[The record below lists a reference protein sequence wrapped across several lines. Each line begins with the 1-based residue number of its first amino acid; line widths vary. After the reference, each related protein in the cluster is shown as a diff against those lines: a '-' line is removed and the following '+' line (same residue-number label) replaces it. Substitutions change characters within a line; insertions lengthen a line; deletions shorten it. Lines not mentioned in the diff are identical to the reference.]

1 MNSFRKTEKDLRLP
15 LSAVWLM
22 TSISEYK
29 GRQEL
34 YSRQSPQLLK
44 SLVEMALIESAE
56 SSNRIEG
63 VTVEKSRLKP
73 LIIGRS
79 KPKDR
84 SEDEVAGYR
93 NALDL
98 IHKKHGSLD
107 ISPRTIRQLHRLSHA
122 GSGDAGQWKQKN
134 NEIIRKNLNGKIEII
149 FKPVSASSTPEAV
162 KQLSLAYKHSIE
174 QLRYPRL
181 YAVACLILDFLCIH
195 PFRDGNGRVSR
206 LLTLLA
212 LYQNGYEVGKYIS
225 LERIVEQ
232 SKETYYE
239 ALRKSSRRWHEAKH
253 EIEPWLCYFLGT
265 INSAYREFEQRA
277 GGIKSERGAKTETV
291 IQAISEQAGE
301 FSISEIEQLCPAVS
315 RYMIRTVF
323 RQLQK
328 QKRII
333 CLGRGQ
339 SAKWKRI
346 G

>member
-1 MNSFRKTEKDLRLP
+1 MNSFRKIEKDLQLP

-22 TSISEYK
+22 NSISEYK

-34 YSRQSPQLLK
+34 YARQSPQLLK

-98 IHKKHGSLD
+98 IHKKHSSLD
-107 ISPRTIRQLHRLSHA
+107 ISPQTIRQLHRLSHA
-122 GSGDAGQWKQKN
+122 GAGDAGQWKKKD
-134 NEIIRKNLNGKIEII
+134 NEIIRKNQSGEIEVI
-149 FKPVSASSTPEAV
+149 FKPVSASSTPEGV
-162 KQLSLAYKHSIE
+162 KQLSLVYRHSIE
-174 QLRYPRL
+174 QLRYPGL
-181 YAVACLILDFLCIH
+181 FSVACLVLDFLCIH

-212 LYQNGYEVGKYIS
+212 LYQHGYEVGKYIS
-225 LERIVEQ
+225 LERIIEQ
-232 SKETYYE
+232 SKETYYD
-239 ALRKSSRRWHEAKH
+239 ALRKSSMRWHKAEH

-265 INSAYREFEQRA
+265 INSAYREFKERA
-277 GGIKSERGAKTETV
+277 GGIKSARGAKTENIIQV
-291 IQAISEQAGE
+291 INEQTGE
-301 FSISEIEQLCPAVS
+301 FSISEIERLCPAVS
-315 RYMIRTVF
+315 RDMIRTVF

-328 QKRII
+328 QKKII

-339 SAKWKRI
+339 SARWKRI

>member
-1 MNSFRKTEKDLRLP
+1 MKSFVKTEKDSKLP

-22 TSISEYK
+22 NSISEYK

-34 YSRQSPQLLK
+34 YARQPPHILK

-79 KPKDR
+79 KPRDR

-93 NALDL
+93 KALDL
-98 IHKKHGSLD
+98 IHKKYGNLD
-107 ISPRTIRQLHRLSHA
+107 ISPQTIRQLHRLSQA
-122 GSGDAGQWKQKN
+122 GAGDAGQWKKKD
-134 NEIIRKNLNGKIEII
+134 NEIIRKNQNGAIEII
-149 FKPVSASSTPEAV
+149 FRPVCASSTPEAV
-162 KQLSLAYKHSIE
+162 KQLCIVYKHSIE
-174 QLRYPRL
+174 QLRYPGL

-212 LYQNGYEVGKYIS
+212 LYQHEYEVGKYIS
-225 LERIVEQ
+225 LERIIEQ

-239 ALRKSSRRWHEAKH
+239 ALRKSSMRWHQARH
-253 EIEPWLCYFLGT
+253 DIEPWLCYFLGT
-265 INSAYREFEQRA
+265 INAAYREFEQRA
-277 GGIKSERGAKTETV
+277 GSINSARGAKTESV
-291 IQAISEQAGE
+291 IEVINEQTGE
-301 FSISEIEQLCPAVS
+301 FSMSDIGRLCPVVS
-315 RYMIRTVF
+315 RDMIRIVF

-328 QKRII
+328 QKKII
-333 CLGRGQ
+333 CLGKGRT
-339 SAKWKRI
+339 ARWKRI

>member
-15 LSAVWLM
+15 LSVVWLM
-22 TSISEYK
+22 NSISEYK

-44 SLVEMALIESAE
+44 SLVEIAMIESAE

-98 IHKKHGSLD
+98 IHKKHVSLD
-107 ISPRTIRQLHRLSHA
+107 ISTQTIRQLHRLSHA
-122 GSGDAGQWKQKN
+122 GSGDAGQWKQKD
-134 NEIIRKNLNGKIEII
+134 NEIIRKNENGKIEII

-162 KQLSLAYKHSIE
+162 KQLALAYKHSIE
-174 QLRYPRL
+174 QLRYPGL
-181 YAVACLILDFLCIH
+181 YTVACLILDFLCIH

-225 LERIVEQ
+225 LERIIEQ

-239 ALRKSSRRWHEAKH
+239 ALRKSSCRWHEAKH
-253 EIEPWLCYFLGT
+253 EVEPWLCYFLGT

-277 GGIKSERGAKTETV
+277 VGIKSARGAKTENV
-291 IQAISEQAGE
+291 IQAINDQAGE
-301 FSISEIEQLCPAVS
+301 FSVSEIERLCPAVS
-315 RYMIRTVF
+315 RDMIRTVF
-323 RQLQK
+323 RQLQR
-328 QKRII
+328 QKKIV